1 MKNNIISVGL
11 DQDYLLERFN
21 IDTSIT
27 YVDNINNL
35 ICDKANLLIINL
47 DNMNDLYSDLLSYDE
62 VKYQKYDL
70 YDFDRLNRKKFK
82 NFEKVYIISL
92 DKLFYKY
99 NFKSLYTNIHFIDDG
114 GKLDLSL
121 DNSRP
126 KNSNIKNNNINKL
139 KEYVDNHK
147 DYFTSIDIMNKFKVS
162 SRWVK
167 RYMKAMNDIYNNIG
181 YSYSKRKW
189 YKVK

>member
-35 ICDKANLLIINL
+35 ICDKADLLIINL

-114 GKLDLSL
+114 GKLDLSI

-139 KEYVDNHK
+139 KEYVDNQK

>member
-114 GKLDLSL
+114 GKLDLSI

-139 KEYVDNHK
+139 KEYVDNQK